1 MKYSYLV
8 YISIPLILYLI
19 VVVYYELKTSLI
31 MDKMVMPACIFFT
44 SAPFLFKNSHWLS
57 HISGMVVLLL
67 FFLIAASI
75 YRKITG
81 EEGIGGGAIK
91 LMASIGAAVG
101 LEYSIQVAL
110 IFTVLTICSVVFA
123 RYKFGKDTLPSSPF
137 ALIAVLITVIFHQNI
152 SLKMLVG

>member
-8 YISIPLILYLI
+8 YISIPLIIYLI
-19 VVVYYELKTSLI
+19 AVIYYELKTSFI
-31 MDKMVMPACIFFT
+31 MDKMVIPACIFFT
-44 SAPFLFKNSHWLS
+44 SAPFLFKNSYWLF

-67 FFLIAASI
+67 FFLIATSL

-101 LEYSIQVAL
+101 LEQ
-110 IFTVLTICSVVFA
+110 TII
-123 RYKFGKDTLPSSPF
+123 L
-137 ALIAVLITVIFHQNI
+137 
-152 SLKMLVG
+152 